1 MGCSHVYLG
10 VRLVKWFKYMEVTYT
25 KRICLFLDIL
35 GFSAL
40 VKSQSCEVVYNIVQG
55 IKSELE
61 SNKLAIKQIYIEPI
75 ATTFSDCIVLSIE
88 ADESDVEQAS
98 NILISATVKMLQ
110 ETYLNQQIA
119 LRGGMAYGELF
130 HHRTDGVFGP
140 AMIKAY
146 ELESQFAD
154 WPRVIFDQSLIKH
167 FKNKTGLPTIGFTN
181 YGDGFWGVDCLNR
194 IEDVLNRERIYNFET
209 ATGKE
214 FLEMLRSINKITEEK
229 LEEHY
234 GNPKVYAKYL
244 KLRDRIYLLLKRFNQ
259 LPPYFSELELSQ
271 FVPSRSK

>member
-1 MGCSHVYLG
+1 
-10 VRLVKWFKYMEVTYT
+10 MEVAYQ

-40 VKSQSCEVVYNIVQG
+40 VKSQSCEVVYKIVRD
-55 IKSELE
+55 IKGELK
-61 SNKLAIKQIYIEPI
+61 SNKIAIGQIYSEPI

-98 NILISATVKMLQ
+98 NILVSATVKMLQ
-110 ETYLNQQIA
+110 ETYLNQRIA

-130 HHRTDGVFGP
+130 HDRTDGVFGP

-167 FKNKTGLPTIGFTN
+167 FRDKTGLPTIGFTN

-194 IEDVLNRERIYNFET
+194 IEDVLDEERIYDFET

-214 FLEMLRSINKITEEK
+214 FLEMLRRVNQITEKK
-229 LEEHY
+229 LEDHY
-234 GNPKVYAKYL
+234 GNPKVYAKYM
-244 KLRDRIYLLLKRFNQ
+244 KLRERIYSLLKRFNQ
-259 LPPYFSELELSQ
+259 LPPYFTELDMSH
-271 FVPSRSK
+271 FVPVRSK